1 MVGLFSALVLLCTHI
16 FNISTSD
23 FNAKLTA
30 MEHILKVLSYH
41 GQIDAQI
48 STNSCQI
55 CPKDPKEHKEKLQAP
70 CYSKFSRKDMIRII
84 FKTLLITFKA
94 IHGKAPVYIQEL
106 LEMKSSSQT
115 YYRLRSSQDQSLL
128 KYPSG
133 KSKITLGD
141 RAFMYAAPKLWNN
154 LPLSV
159 RKSATVNEF
168 KTRLKTHLLINA
180 M

>member
-1 MVGLFSALVLLCTHI
+1 MNQVTG
-16 FNISTSD
+16 
-23 FNAKLTA
+23 
-30 MEHILKVLSYH
+30 IL
-41 GQIDAQI
+41 
-48 STNSCQI
+48 
-55 CPKDPKEHKEKLQAP
+55 
-70 CYSKFSRKDMIRII
+70 
-84 FKTLLITFKA
+84 
-94 IHGKAPVYIQEL
+94 
-106 LEMKSSSQT
+106 SSQT
-115 YYRLRSSQDQSLL
+115 YYRLRSSQNQTLL

-133 KSKITLGD
+133 KSKITLSD